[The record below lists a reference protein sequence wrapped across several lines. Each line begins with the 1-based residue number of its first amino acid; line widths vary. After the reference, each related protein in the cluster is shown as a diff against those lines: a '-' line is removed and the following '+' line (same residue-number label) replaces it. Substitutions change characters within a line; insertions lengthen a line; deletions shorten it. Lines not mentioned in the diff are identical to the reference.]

1 MEAAAVRL
9 KRLRESTTPKLSI
22 RALAEMLGMPASS
35 YAFYEDASKAKKTYL
50 PAEFTRSLIEPFQAH
65 GVDPAEVLALG
76 GLEPK
81 GGAPMVPAHDT
92 GSRWETLLRSASTEQ
107 LTAVEQ
113 ILSGPANDFDTSAAA
128 AQQLDAVLLPE
139 IDVAYSMGGGTEIEE
154 YPVEQLVPFSRAWL
168 ATLTRTPATH
178 LFVARGEGDS
188 MQPTIL
194 DGDIVI
200 VDRSERALRGQ
211 DRIWAVAYGGFGMI
225 KRLRSL
231 PNGALQ
237 INSDNTAVSP
247 IEAFDGEA
255 HIIGRVVGIVRRV

>member
-1 MEAAAVRL
+1 
-9 KRLRESTTPKLSI
+9 
-22 RALAEMLGMPASS
+22 ML
-35 YAFYEDASKAKKTYL
+35 E
-50 PAEFTRSLIEPFQAH
+50 
-65 GVDPAEVLALG
+65 
-76 GLEPK
+76 
-81 GGAPMVPAHDT
+81 GA
-92 GSRWETLLRSASTEQ
+92 TE
-107 LTAVEQ
+107 EQ
-113 ILSGPANDFDTSAAA
+113 IVAISDFLQGRVEAIDASAAA

-139 IDVAYSMGGGTEIEE
+139 IDVAYSMGGGTEIED
-154 YPVEQLVPFSRAWL
+154 YQVEQLVPFSRGWL
-168 ATLTRTPATH
+168 ETLTRTPPSH

-237 INSDNTAVSP
+237 INSDNTAVSA

-255 HIIGRVVGIVRRV
+255 HVIGRVVGIVRRV